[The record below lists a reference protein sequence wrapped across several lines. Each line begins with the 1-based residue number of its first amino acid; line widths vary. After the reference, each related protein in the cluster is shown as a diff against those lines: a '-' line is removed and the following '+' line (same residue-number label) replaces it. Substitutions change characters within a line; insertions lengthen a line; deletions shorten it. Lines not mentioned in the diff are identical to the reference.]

1 MVLEETHRYS
11 GASVCK
17 AGFGRGSA
25 SSRLPNYVI
34 MLMLLVLVCNNL
46 IDQVG
51 LLRISLLGCRGAGSV
66 PTPPQKNRLLVLP
79 VIKELS
85 GETTKTA
92 DNPKMPYT
100 WALEVTCFPSLC
112 VSVCVHFGISVS
124 RFNSGRRSL
133 IEPNLKIGS
142 KDPTAPSLPL
152 WAGQYSL

>member
-1 MVLEETHRYS
+1 MGTEEEMLATNTL
-11 GASVCK
+11 
-17 AGFGRGSA
+17 GSEIQGL
-25 SSRLPNYVI
+25 SSNRVT
-34 MLMLLVLVCNNL
+34 
-46 IDQVG
+46 
-51 LLRISLLGCRGAGSV
+51 LGG
-66 PTPPQKNRLLVLP
+66 QKNRLLVLP